1 MHQIVDWFSVPDRLY
16 GVRTCRGRLAPC
28 VTRGQNSAMKPAST
42 DTILEFDLRGLPD
55 SFYLDPYPSLH
66 ALRASAPVHRCPDG
80 SYLLTRHA
88 DLNHVYRNPR
98 LFSSDKQQQ
107 FRPMF
112 GAGPLFEHHT
122 TSLVFNDPPLHTHVR
137 KAIGDALSPR
147 MVAAM
152 ETDLVILVE
161 RLLDAMAARGECDL
175 MQDFAAAI
183 PIEVIGNLLAV
194 RRQDRQPL
202 QRWSNAI
209 LGALEFGSDPTRLRE
224 GNQAVEEFVAFLK
237 DLIAARRRDAGEADD
252 IVSRLIRWE
261 TPEFRLSEFQIYHQC
276 IFLLNAGHETTTNL
290 IGNGVLA
297 LLTHPAELARLRNDA
312 HLIDS
317 TVEECLRYEA
327 PVQLGNRTVTAPTR
341 IGDAE
346 LAAGTVLTLA
356 IGAANRDPAVFAA
369 PDVFDISRSPN
380 PHLSFGAGIHT
391 CAGLAV
397 ARLEARIAI
406 ARLIKRFPAL
416 ALAGEPQRA
425 RRARF
430 RALLRLPVICR

>member
-1 MHQIVDWFSVPDRLY
+1 MTTPTLDDIRD
-16 GVRTCRGRLAPC
+16 
-28 VTRGQNSAMKPAST
+28 
-42 DTILEFDLRGLPD
+42 FDLRRLPD
-55 SFYLDPYPSLH
+55 SFYLDPYPMLH
-66 ALRASAPVHRCPDG
+66 ALRRTAPLHRCPDG
-80 SYLLTRHA
+80 SWLLTRHA

-112 GAGPLFEHHT
+112 GDGPLFEHHT
-122 TSLVFNDPPLHTHVR
+122 TSLVFNDPPLHTQVR

-147 MVAAM
+147 VVTAM
-152 ETDLVILVE
+152 QASLVRLVDE
-161 RLLDAMAARGECDL
+161 LLDAMAARVECDL

-183 PIEVIGNLLAV
+183 PIEVIGNLLAL
-194 RRQDRQPL
+194 RREDRQPL

-209 LGALEFGSDPTRLRE
+209 LGALEFGSDPARLAE
-224 GNQAVEEFVAFLK
+224 GNEAVEQFVAFLK
-237 DLIAARRRDAGEADD
+237 DLIAERRRDAASADD

-261 TPEFRLSEFQIYHQC
+261 SADFRLSEFQIYHQC

-297 LLTHPAELARLRNDA
+297 LLKHPAQLQRLRDDQR
-312 HLIDS
+312 LIDA

-327 PVQLGNRTVTAPTR
+327 PVQLGNRTVTAATR
-341 IGDAE
+341 IDDVE
-346 LAAGTVLTLA
+346 LEAGTVLTLA
-356 IGAANRDPAVFAA
+356 IGAANRDPAVFAE
-369 PDVFDISRSPN
+369 PDAFDITRNPN

-397 ARLEARIAI
+397 ARLEARIALS
-406 ARLIKRFPAL
+406 RLFERFPRL

-430 RALLRLPVICR
+430 RALERLPVTCL

>member
-1 MHQIVDWFSVPDRLY
+1 MSP
-16 GVRTCRGRLAPC
+16 
-28 VTRGQNSAMKPAST
+28 SST
-42 DTILEFDLRGLPD
+42 VAIHDFDLRRLPD
-55 SFYLDPYPSLH
+55 AFYVDPYPTFH
-66 ALRASAPVHRCPDG
+66 ALRREAPLHRCPDG
-80 SYLLTRHA
+80 SWLLTRHA

-112 GAGPLFEHHT
+112 GDGPLYEHHT
-122 TSLVFNDPPLHTHVR
+122 TSLVFNDPPLHTQVR

-147 MVAAM
+147 VVTGMQAS
-152 ETDLVILVE
+152 LVTLIDG
-161 RLLDAMAARGECDL
+161 LLESMAARVECDL
-175 MQDFAAAI
+175 MGDFASAI
-183 PIEVIGNLLAV
+183 PIEVIGNLLAL
-194 RRQDRQPL
+194 RREDRQPL

-209 LGALEFGSDPTRLRE
+209 LGALEFGSDQQRLAE
-224 GNQAVEEFVAFLK
+224 GNDAVTEFVAFLK
-237 DLIAARRRDAGEADD
+237 DLIAERRRDAASADD

-261 TPEFRLSEFQIYHQC
+261 SADFRLSEFQIYHQC

-297 LLTHPAELARLRNDA
+297 LLKHPAQLERLRADA
-312 HLIDS
+312 GLIDS
-317 TVEECLRYEA
+317 AVEECLRYEA
-327 PVQLGNRTVTAPTR
+327 PVQLGNRTVTATTR
-341 IGDAE
+341 IDDVE
-346 LAAGTVLTLA
+346 LEAGTVLTLA
-356 IGAANRDPAVFAA
+356 IGAANRDPAVFTA
-369 PDVFDISRSPN
+369 PDDFDIARTPN

-406 ARLIKRFPAL
+406 ARLIERFPSL

-430 RALLRLPVICR
+430 RAVERLPVTCL

>member
-1 MHQIVDWFSVPDRLY
+1 MRAPLSTA
-16 GVRTCRGRLAPC
+16 VR
-28 VTRGQNSAMKPAST
+28 
-42 DTILEFDLRGLPD
+42 DFDLRRLPD
-55 SFYLDPYPSLH
+55 SFYLDPYPILH
-66 ALRASAPVHRCPDG
+66 ALRREAPLYRCPDG
-80 SYLLTRHA
+80 SWLLTRHA

-112 GAGPLFEHHT
+112 GDGPLFEHHT
-122 TSLVFNDPPLHTHVR
+122 TSLVFNDPPLHTQVR

-147 MVAAM
+147 VVTSMQGS
-152 ETDLVILVE
+152 LVTLVDD
-161 RLLDAMAARGECDL
+161 LLDAMAARGACDL

-183 PIEVIGNLLAV
+183 PIEVIGNLLAL
-194 RRQDRQPL
+194 RRADRQPL

-209 LGALEFGSDPTRLRE
+209 LGALEFGSDPARLAE
-224 GNQAVEEFVAFLK
+224 GNDAVTEFVAFLK
-237 DLIAARRRDAGEADD
+237 ELIAERRRDAGSADD

-261 TPEFRLSEFQIYHQC
+261 TPDFRLSEFQIYHQC

-297 LLTHPAELARLRNDA
+297 LLKHPVELARLRADA
-312 HLIDS
+312 ALIDA

-327 PVQLGNRTVTAPTR
+327 PVQLGNRTVTAATR
-341 IGDAE
+341 IGDVE
-346 LAAGTVLTLA
+346 FEAGTVLTLA
-356 IGAANRDPAVFAA
+356 IGAANRDPAVFNE
-369 PDVFDISRSPN
+369 PDAFDIGRTPN

-406 ARLIKRFPAL
+406 ARLVERFPKL
-416 ALAGEPQRA
+416 ALAGEPRRA

-430 RALLRLPVICR
+430 RALERLPVSV

>member
-1 MHQIVDWFSVPDRLY
+1 MQ
-16 GVRTCRGRLAPC
+16 RLAR
-28 VTRGQNSAMKPAST
+28 THAGGHNSAMTPEPT
-42 DTILEFDLRGLPD
+42 DAPGEFDLRRLPD

-66 ALRASAPVHRCPDG
+66 TLRASAPVYRCPDG
-80 SYLLTRHA
+80 SYLLTRHG
-88 DLNHVYRNPR
+88 DLLQVYRNPR
-98 LFSSDKQQQ
+98 LFSSDKRQQ
-107 FRPMF
+107 FAPMF
-112 GAGPLFEHHT
+112 GDSPLFEHHT

-147 MVAAM
+147 VVAAM
-152 ETDLVILVE
+152 EAELVALVE
-161 RLLDAMAARGECDL
+161 RLLDELAERGECCL
-175 MQDFAAAI
+175 MRDFAAAI
-183 PIEVIGNLLAV
+183 PLEVIGNLLAL
-194 RRQDRQPL
+194 RRADRAPL

-209 LGALEFGSDPTRLRE
+209 LGALEFGSEPTRLAE
-224 GNQAVEEFVAFLK
+224 GNQAVEEFIAFLK
-237 DLIAARRRDAGEADD
+237 DLIAERRRDAAHADD

-261 TPEFRLSEFQIYHQC
+261 TPEFRLNEFQIYHQC

-297 LLTHPAELARLRNDA
+297 LLEHPAQLARLRA
-312 HLIDS
+312 APALIEQ

-341 IGDAE
+341 LGDVALE
-346 LAAGTVLTLA
+346 AGTVLTLA

-369 PDVFDISRSPN
+369 PDDFDITRSPN

-406 ARLIKRFPAL
+406 ARLVERFPAL
-416 ALAGEPQRA
+416 TLAGPPQRA

-430 RALLRLPVICR
+430 RALERLPVMCR

>member
-1 MHQIVDWFSVPDRLY
+1 MVWRAVAAGWHR
-16 GVRTCRGRLAPC
+16 RAAA
-28 VTRGQNSAMKPAST
+28 GQNRRM
-42 DTILEFDLRGLPD
+42 DTPTPDAIREFDLRRLPD
-55 SFYLDPYPSLH
+55 SYYLDPYPWLH
-66 ALRASAPVHRCPDG
+66 ALRAAAPLHRCPDG
-80 SYLLTRHA
+80 SWFLTRHA
-88 DLNHVYRNPR
+88 DLNHVYRNAR

-112 GAGPLFEHHT
+112 GDSPLFEHHT

-147 MVAAM
+147 VVAAM
-152 ETDLVILVE
+152 EADLTALVE
-161 RLLDAMAARGECDL
+161 GLLEAMAARGRCCL

-183 PIEVIGNLLAV
+183 PIEVIGNLLAL
-194 RRQDRQPL
+194 RREDRQPL

-209 LGALEFGSDPTRLRE
+209 LGALEFGSEPTRLAE
-224 GNQAVEEFVAFLK
+224 GNRAVSEFIAFLK
-237 DLIAARRRDAGEADD
+237 DLIAERRADAAHGDD

-261 TPEFRLSEFQIYHQC
+261 TPDFRLSEFQIYHQC

-297 LLTHPAELARLRNDA
+297 LLQHPAELARLRADA
-312 HLIDS
+312 SLIDA
-317 TVEECLRYEA
+317 TVEECLRFEA
-327 PVQLGNRTVTAPTR
+327 PVQLGNRTVTAATR
-341 IGDAE
+341 IGDVE
-346 LAAGTVLTLA
+346 LEAGAVLTLA
-356 IGAANRDPAVFAA
+356 IGGANRDPAVFAS
-369 PDVFDISRSPN
+369 PDDFDIRRAPN

-406 ARLIKRFPAL
+406 ARLIQRFPRL
-416 ALAGEPQRA
+416 ALDGEPQRA

-430 RALLRLPVICR
+430 RAIERLPVLCR

>member
-1 MHQIVDWFSVPDRLY
+1 MTTPTLDDIRD
-16 GVRTCRGRLAPC
+16 
-28 VTRGQNSAMKPAST
+28 
-42 DTILEFDLRGLPD
+42 FDLRRLPD
-55 SFYLDPYPSLH
+55 SFYLDPYPMLH
-66 ALRASAPVHRCPDG
+66 ALRRTAPLHRCPDG
-80 SYLLTRHA
+80 SWLLTRHA

-112 GAGPLFEHHT
+112 GDGPLFEHHT
-122 TSLVFNDPPLHTHVR
+122 TSLVFNDPPLHTQVR

-147 MVAAM
+147 VVTAM
-152 ETDLVILVE
+152 QASLVRLVDE
-161 RLLDAMAARGECDL
+161 LLDAMTARVECDL

-183 PIEVIGNLLAV
+183 PIEVIGNLLAL
-194 RRQDRQPL
+194 RREDRQPL

-209 LGALEFGSDPTRLRE
+209 LGALEFGSDPARLAE
-224 GNQAVEEFVAFLK
+224 GNEAVEQFVAFLK
-237 DLIAARRRDAGEADD
+237 DLIAERRRDAASADD

-261 TPEFRLSEFQIYHQC
+261 SADFRLSEFQIYHQC

-297 LLTHPAELARLRNDA
+297 LLKHPAQLQRLRDDQR
-312 HLIDS
+312 LIDA

-327 PVQLGNRTVTAPTR
+327 PVQLGNRTVTAATR
-341 IGDAE
+341 IDDVE
-346 LAAGTVLTLA
+346 LEAGTVLTLA
-356 IGAANRDPAVFAA
+356 IGAANRDPAVFAE
-369 PDVFDISRSPN
+369 PDAFDITRNPN

-397 ARLEARIAI
+397 ARLEARIALS
-406 ARLIKRFPAL
+406 RLFERFPRL

-430 RALLRLPVICR
+430 RALERLPVTCL

>member
-1 MHQIVDWFSVPDRLY
+1 MNVPSSDAIR
-16 GVRTCRGRLAPC
+16 
-28 VTRGQNSAMKPAST
+28 
-42 DTILEFDLRGLPD
+42 DFDLRRLPD
-55 SFYLDPYPSLH
+55 AFYLDPYPFFH
-66 ALRASAPVHRCPDG
+66 ALRREAPLHRCPDG
-80 SYLLTRHA
+80 SWLLTRHA

-112 GAGPLFEHHT
+112 GDSPLFEHHT
-122 TSLVFNDPPLHTHVR
+122 TSLVFNDPPLHTQVR

-147 MVAAM
+147 VVTAM
-152 ETDLVILVE
+152 QGSLVTLVDG
-161 RLLDAMAARGECDL
+161 LLDSMAARVECDL
-175 MQDFAAAI
+175 MQDFASAI
-183 PIEVIGNLLAV
+183 PIEVIGNLLAL
-194 RRQDRQPL
+194 RREDRQPL

-209 LGALEFGSDPTRLRE
+209 LGALEFGSDPGRLAE
-224 GNQAVEEFVAFLK
+224 GNSAVSEFVTFLK
-237 DLIAARRRDAGEADD
+237 DLIAERRRDAGSADD

-261 TPEFRLSEFQIYHQC
+261 TPDFRLSEFQIYHQC

-297 LLTHPAELARLRNDA
+297 LLKHPAQLARLRADA
-312 HLIDS
+312 GLIDS

-327 PVQLGNRTVTAPTR
+327 PVQLGNRTVTAATH
-341 IGDAE
+341 IDGVE
-346 LAAGTVLTLA
+346 LEAGTVLTLA
-356 IGAANRDPAVFAA
+356 IGAANRDPAVFSE
-369 PDVFDISRSPN
+369 PDVFDVGRTPN

-406 ARLIKRFPAL
+406 ARLIERFPSL

-430 RALLRLPVICR
+430 RALERLPVSL